1 MNDAKD
7 KVIEA
12 AKFLV
17 EVKDHK
23 DKHGKDLWYVMS
35 QLIAWQ
41 KLKEALSQL
50 KDQP

>member
-1 MNDAKD
+1 MSNAKD

-23 DKHGKDLWYVMS
+23 DKHGKDLWYRIS
-35 QLIAWQ
+35 QPIAWR